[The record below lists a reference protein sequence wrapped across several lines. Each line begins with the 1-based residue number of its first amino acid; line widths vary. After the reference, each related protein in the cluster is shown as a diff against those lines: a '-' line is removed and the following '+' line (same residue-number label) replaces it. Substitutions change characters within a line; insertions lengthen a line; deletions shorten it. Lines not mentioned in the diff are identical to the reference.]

1 MSDVQ
6 DLSTNSVNL
15 ASNII
20 SCIKGIRNS
29 DDDHDAEVQQSMA
42 LTFAIELEHN
52 LIKLDER
59 LINASHGKVSDNNNN
74 NENKILEVDC
84 MLGQIKSILSCVF
97 EDVTDSHM
105 AGLLGGAIT
114 ITNTAQ
120 ETLNS

>member
-1 MSDVQ
+1 MTK
-6 DLSTNSVNL
+6 LHHISTDSLNL
-15 ASNII
+15 AIRTV
-20 SCIKGIRNS
+20 SCIKGITNA
-29 DDDHDAEVQQSMA
+29 DGEHDAAVQQSIA
-42 LTFAIELEHN
+42 LSFAIDLEDK
-52 LIKLDER
+52 LKELDER
-59 LINASHGKVSDNNNN
+59 LVMAAAGKVSDNN

-120 ETLNS
+120 KTLNS

>member
-59 LINASHGKVSDNNNN
+59 LINTSHGKVSDNN

-84 MLGQIKSILSCVF
+84 MLGQIKSILSCIF
-97 EDVTDSHM
+97 EGVTDSHM

-120 ETLNS
+120 KTLNS

>member
-1 MSDVQ
+1 MSK
-6 DLSTNSVNL
+6 LHHISTDSLNL

-52 LIKLDER
+52 LIKIDER
-59 LINASHGKVSDNNNN
+59 LINTSHGEVSDSGCID
-74 NENKILEVDC
+74 KALEVDC
-84 MLGQIKSILSCVF
+84 MLGQIRSVLSCVL
-97 EDVTDSHM
+97 EGVTDSNM
-105 AGLLGGAIT
+105 AGLIGGAIT

>member
-1 MSDVQ
+1 MSDLQ
-6 DLSTNSVNL
+6 YLSTNSVNL

-59 LINASHGKVSDNNNN
+59 LINTSYGKVNDSGCID
-74 NENKILEVDC
+74 KALEVGC
-84 MLGQIKSILSCVF
+84 MLGQIRSVLSCVL
-97 EDVTDSHM
+97 EDITDSNM
-105 AGLLGGAIT
+105 AGLIGGAIT

>member
-1 MSDVQ
+1 MSK
-6 DLSTNSVNL
+6 LHHISTDSLNL

-52 LIKLDER
+52 LIKLDEH
-59 LINASHGKVSDNNNN
+59 LINTSHGKVSDSGCID
-74 NENKILEVDC
+74 KALEVDC
-84 MLGQIKSILSCVF
+84 MLGQIRSVLSCVL
-97 EDVTDSHM
+97 EGVTDSNM
-105 AGLLGGAIT
+105 AGLIGGAIT

-120 ETLNS
+120 KTLNS